1 MNTTTPA
8 VRGTVY
14 GVILNDRDSLARMGG
29 LLEDAPYKGAPMS
42 PPLYLKPA
50 NTVVGDGARV
60 RLPAGAT
67 AVEVGATL
75 GVRFSRPAARLT
87 AAEAPAVI
95 AGYVVVADLSLPHSS
110 YYRPAIR
117 EKCFDG
123 ACPVG
128 ARLVS
133 PADAGELARV
143 VINTWID
150 GELAQSRCL
159 AELVVLAEPTLG
171 VLLGQ
176 GTGGGALALMPADRV
191 ISAQHSWLSPLPP
204 EGASAI
210 LYRDTAHAPVL
221 AAQQRVRSTDLLA
234 DGIVHRIVAERPDAA
249 DEPEA
254 FCQRLAQV
262 IAHELGEL
270 SAMKPASRL
279 AARHSRYR
287 NLGLG

>member
-14 GVILNDRDSLARMGG
+14 GVILNDRDSLTRLGSA
-29 LLEDAPYKGAPMS
+29 LEDAPYKAAPKS
-42 PPLYLKPA
+42 VPLYLKPA
-50 NTVVGDGARV
+50 NTVVANGATV
-60 RLPAGAT
+60 YLPAGET

-75 GVRFSRPAARLT
+75 GVVFHAPAARLT
-87 AAEAPAVI
+87 PAQVAGVI

-159 AELVVLAEPTLG
+159 AELVRDVPTLISEVSHFMTLGADDMLLVG
-171 VLLGQ
+171 VRWQAAQAGLGAQ
-176 GTGGGALALMPADRV
+176 VRVEAGALGEVNFA
-191 ISAQHSWLSPLPP
+191 
-204 EGASAI
+204 
-210 LYRDTAHAPVL
+210 L
-221 AAQQRVRSTDLLA
+221 AAEQELA
-234 DGIVHRIVAERPDAA
+234 
-249 DEPEA
+249 
-254 FCQRLAQV
+254 
-262 IAHELGEL
+262 
-270 SAMKPASRL
+270 
-279 AARHSRYR
+279 
-287 NLGLG
+287 

>member
-1 MNTTTPA
+1 MRRQLVNTTTPA

-75 GVRFSRPAARLT
+75 GVRFNRPAARLT

-159 AELVVLAEPTLG
+159 AELVRDVPTLISEVSHFMTLGADDMLLVG
-171 VLLGQ
+171 VRWQAAQAGLGAQ
-176 GTGGGALALMPADRV
+176 VRVEAGALGEVNFA
-191 ISAQHSWLSPLPP
+191 
-204 EGASAI
+204 
-210 LYRDTAHAPVL
+210 L
-221 AAQQRVRSTDLLA
+221 AAEQELA
-234 DGIVHRIVAERPDAA
+234 
-249 DEPEA
+249 
-254 FCQRLAQV
+254 
-262 IAHELGEL
+262 
-270 SAMKPASRL
+270 
-279 AARHSRYR
+279 
-287 NLGLG
+287 